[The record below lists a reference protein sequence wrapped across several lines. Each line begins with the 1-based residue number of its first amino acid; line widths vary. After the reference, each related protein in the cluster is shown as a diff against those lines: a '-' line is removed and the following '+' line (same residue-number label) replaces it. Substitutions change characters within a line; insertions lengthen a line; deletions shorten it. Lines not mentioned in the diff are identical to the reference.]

1 MSTIETTPDTWQM
14 SARERRLLVGAIWLV
29 CLMFACGQTIA
40 DPDLWGHTLY
50 GMRAHQNHV
59 LAEYADPFS
68 YTVPGAVWINHEW
81 LTEYIFGWLWLHWGS
96 TGLWFWRNAM
106 VAIVFACAALAIHR
120 ARASVAAIVA
130 LLVLNAEC
138 LSEFVVFVRPQ
149 LATFALFAVTLLVL
163 RRHWDTPGTRV
174 LWILPPLTGLW
185 ANLHGGFLSGLGL
198 QAVFFAAW
206 FIRSLRP
213 SNLSEAAAEICEA
226 QRRSPR
232 REAMRI
238 VFLTGASLAATL
250 INPYGFHLHRML
262 IEHLVPY
269 QPIREW
275 QPLWAAPQA
284 ATFYVPFLLTALA
297 LPWSRRR
304 NWLDLLVLTVVG
316 YEAVSHIRHV
326 ALLSITTLIL
336 LPGPLSDSFR
346 VLFKHLSQQM
356 AGDHR
361 RWHRAIAVSAVLL
374 SLLSLQIIAVDS
386 RRGQGIQPWQIAA
399 EVSRDVAGVPMNAVT
414 FLDRS
419 GVEGN
424 LVTTYG
430 WSQYV
435 LWHLYPRVH
444 IAFDGRYRTVYPMSL
459 ERDFLLFEMAD
470 GTNAA
475 STAIL
480 DKYPTDIALL
490 PRDRRAAEDL
500 RHRPGWVQIYADT
513 QAVVFIRDLP
523 RYQTVIN
530 SSGRGATSDRKST
543 DLKETARYKWQR
555 FPAGPHQTPA
565 SVQSPKGQSARKV
578 RQGQASHDQNSATIS
593 SITNPRVPEVRN

>member
-1 MSTIETTPDTWQM
+1 MSTIETPPDTWQM
-14 SARERRLLVGAIWLV
+14 SARERTFLVGAIWLV
-29 CLMFACGQTIA
+29 CLVFACGQTIA

-50 GMRAHQNHV
+50 GMRAQQNHV
-59 LAEYADPFS
+59 LAEYADPYS
-68 YTVPGAVWINHEW
+68 YTAPGAVWINHEW
-81 LTEYIFGWLWLHWGS
+81 LTEYIFGWLWLHLGS

-106 VAIVFACAALAIHR
+106 VAIVFACVALAIHR
-120 ARASVAAIVA
+120 SRASVAAIVA
-130 LLVLNAEC
+130 LLVLNTEC

-163 RRHWDTPGTRV
+163 RRHWDSPGTRV
-174 LWILPPLTGLW
+174 LWILPPLTALW

-198 QAVFFAAW
+198 QAVFFVAW

-213 SNLSEAAAEICEA
+213 DHLKDAVVAIGES
-226 QRRSPR
+226 QQRSPR
-232 REAMRI
+232 REAIRI
-238 VFLTGASLAATL
+238 FVLTCASLLATL
-250 INPYGFHLHRML
+250 INPYGFHLHSML

-284 ATFYVPFLLTALA
+284 VTCYVPFLLTALA
-297 LPWSRRR
+297 LPWSQRR
-304 NWLDLLVLTVVG
+304 NWLDLLVLAVVG

-346 VLFKHLSQQM
+346 VLFKHISQQM
-356 AGDHR
+356 SGHRR
-361 RWHRAIAVSAVLL
+361 RWHRSIAVSAVLL

-386 RRGQGIQPWQIAA
+386 PRRQGIQPWQIAA
-399 EVSRDVAGVPMNAVT
+399 EVSRNVAGVPMNAVT

-430 WSQYV
+430 WGQYV
-435 LWHLYPRVH
+435 LWHLYPRIH
-444 IAFDGRYRTVYPMSL
+444 IAFDGRYRTVYPMSV
-459 ERDFLLFEMAD
+459 ERDFLLFEMAS

-480 DKYPTDIALL
+480 DNYPTDIALL
-490 PRDRRAAEDL
+490 PRDHRAVEVI

-513 QAVVFIRDLP
+513 LAAVFVRDLP
-523 RYQTVIN
+523 RYQAVIQ
-530 SSGRGATSDRKST
+530 SSGMGGRKSNEPT
-543 DLKETARYKWQR
+543 VAAGYAWKR
-555 FPAGPHQTPA
+555 FPAGPRHRT
-565 SVQSPKGQSARKV
+565 SVRVQSPNCKSVRKV
-578 RQGQASHDQNSATIS
+578 LPGQAPHDHKSVTTR
-593 SITNPRVPEVRN
+593 SIVNTRVPKVRNL